1 MTFRALYDQCEDEL
15 TDTGA
20 VAEFFADR
28 QSAWA
33 PHGGRAN
40 AYWFAPAGDTTDV
53 LRLDIDYDNQRAAL
67 RWLPD
72 ATHAIELDPA
82 GPIVVLET
90 SDRDVVTIPAEL
102 ARVSVDTAHRAVAE
116 YVTTG
121 QKPTCVGWAA
131 ESDANQP

>member
-1 MTFRALYDQCEDEL
+1 MTYRALYDQCEDEL
-15 TDTGA
+15 ADAEA
-20 VAEFFADR
+20 VAEFFTDR

-33 PHGGRAN
+33 PHGARAN
-40 AYWFAPAGDTTDV
+40 AYWFAPTGDNPHV

-72 ATHAIELDPA
+72 ATHAVELDTA

-90 SDRDVVTIPAEL
+90 SDRDVVTIPAQL

-121 QKPTCVGWAA
+121 QKPTCVRWAA
-131 ESDANQP
+131 ERDANQL